1 MKHVALIEP
10 GPAMV
15 TGSKFP
21 WNGSQILKIKVTD
34 EFSGADKFGLMTSSN
49 RYHPFHPLPGLRPV
63 TTLGVRCR
71 FTSQPFWGIL
81 GRSSSLKTT

>member
-49 RYHPFHPLPGLRPV
+49 RYHPFHP
-63 TTLGVRCR
+63 
-71 FTSQPFWGIL
+71 
-81 GRSSSLKTT
+81 